1 MNAAVERIVV
11 QATPQEKRAIFSKA
25 KRLDMTVS
33 ELMRSAAAQ
42 YTPADA
48 DLLALAE
55 AAQASAQRSMALMD
69 DTFARIAASNARIDA
84 MELAAA
90 TAPPA
95 KPDRTRRK
103 P

>member
-48 DLLALAE
+48 DLLALAA

-69 DTFARIAASNARIDA
+69 DTFALIAASNARIDA

-90 TAPPA
+90 TPPG
-95 KPDRTRRK
+95 KPRRARRRL
-103 P
+103 